1 MQLHQETDMKLDIQ
15 NPDPADV
22 AHCILY
28 VLKATTNLGEMPP
41 SVESMIKFLKDK
53 NTEGNHRFF

>member
-1 MQLHQETDMKLDIQ
+1 MHQETDMEFDTHDL
-15 NPDPADV
+15 NPAYV

-28 VLKATTNLGEMPP
+28 VLKATTNLDEMPP
-41 SVESMIKFLKDK
+41 SVESMIKYLKDK